1 MENKTEME
9 LCNEIPV
16 KKNNE
21 EISNVKLQNH
31 VLIMWVKQQTIVHFL
46 DSQSSHVK

>member
-9 LCNEIPV
+9 LCNEIPL
-16 KKNNE
+16 KKNE

-31 VLIMWVKQQTIVHFL
+31 VLIMWVNKQTIVHFL
-46 DSQSSHVK
+46 DLQSSHVK